1 MERLLS
7 LFLVK
12 AHSPFYTTHLQERD
26 CFGGAMKRNY
36 QFLKVLQKMM
46 CYHYRLFADKVHAIC
61 LFFYCETSKLVGS
74 S

>member
-12 AHSPFYTTHLQERD
+12 AHSLFYTTHLQERD

-46 CYHYRLFADKVHAIC
+46 CYHYRLFADMFMQFVYFSTAKHPN
-61 LFFYCETSKLVGS
+61 
-74 S
+74 